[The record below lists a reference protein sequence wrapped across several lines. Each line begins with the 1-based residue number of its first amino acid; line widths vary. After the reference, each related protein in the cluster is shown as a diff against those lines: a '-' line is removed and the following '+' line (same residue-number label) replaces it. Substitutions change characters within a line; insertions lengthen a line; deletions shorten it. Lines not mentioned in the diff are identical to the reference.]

1 MKYEKNV
8 VVHKGKPLLTLNSM
22 LIKRQKISDEQLETI
37 KDLHIQR
44 ILIEESFT
52 FGSICP
58 KDYRDAWKM
67 NQFYLQEAW
76 GLKADENF
84 HRFWDMSGCTCSK
97 MDNND
102 SYPTGHYTY
111 SSACSVHG
119 DMVKI

>member
-8 VVHKGKPLLTLNSM
+8 VIYKGKPILALNSM

-52 FGSICP
+52 LGSICP
-58 KDYRDAWKM
+58 KDYREAWKM

-76 GLKADENF
+76 GFKKDENF
-84 HRFWDMSGCTCSK
+84 HRFWDMKGCSCPH

-111 SSACSVHG
+111 SSTCPIHG
-119 DMVKI
+119 ELVKV